1 MASEQLN
8 HRTLTRAALL
18 EGERD
23 YVYER
28 VRMNESEYGH
38 GLGAPTVILSV
49 LPEARPF
56 CVIPVTQRF
65 VSE

>member
-1 MASEQLN
+1 
-8 HRTLTRAALL
+8 
-18 EGERD
+18 
-23 YVYER
+23 
-28 VRMNESEYGH
+28 MNESEYGH

-65 VSE
+65 VSERTCSGHGSLAFQHAAGIKGSREKV